1 MPESF
6 QLERIFMK
14 IFLRDVGIH
23 FGQNIRLIR
32 KELKYTQLMMA
43 NLKDWISH
51 LCSA

>member
-6 QLERIFMK
+6 QLERIFVK
-14 IFLRDVGIH
+14 LFLGMCVSTLVKD
-23 FGQNIRLIR
+23 IRFIR

-51 LCSA
+51 LC